1 MPGVFRYTEAFVMHS
16 AMVRKVLVPVALFAF
31 IGLSAGMIPGCAFG
45 SRRETRYIK
54 SDGTQSGGWFWFQET
69 FIDQWA
75 LQDKA
80 DCGKDAKY
88 DHQFSSSKSDLAR
101 LQFSS
106 QGATPGHIWV
116 LSDMPPE
123 TAPAADDAVFAV
135 DPNTLQ
141 NVATILLPGPIPGTI
156 AVSNSG
162 ARVYVTVPECGVGCS
177 DVAPAHAPLVE
188 AISTSTLSIVQTITL
203 PSGVTAGEPALSADD
218 RYLYLPVTVQAQSGN
233 QGQVWVI
240 DTQNPSATIAKIGLT
255 STTRS
260 GTSAAGSATVAA
272 ITPDGQTLFTVC
284 DYGVCA
290 VDTTTKQQ
298 TAFVGYGA
306 GFDAAIGGMA
316 IDPTGSRL
324 FLQGQTHVYVY
335 DTATLSQVGVVAPK
349 SSDPKLSLTSIQMSP
364 DGFTVYVND
373 LNSATA
379 FYGINAITLT
389 ATEIDAPTPAPDP
402 NGEPYY
408 SPFLLVLP

>member
-1 MPGVFRYTEAFVMHS
+1 MRS
-16 AMVRKVLVPVALFAF
+16 AMVRKVLGRVALLGSLGLAAW
-31 IGLSAGMIPGCAFG
+31 IGLLGCDGPFPFAVP
-45 SRRETRYIK
+45 RETRYVK
-54 SDGTQSGGWFWFQET
+54 PDGTQSGGWFWFEW
-69 FIDQWA
+69 FGLGW
-75 LQDKA
+75 DKDDRA
-80 DCGKDAKY
+80 DCGTAAKW
-88 DHQFSSSKSDLAR
+88 DHHFTGGSGGDLLAGAKR
-101 LQFSS
+101 FITGS
-106 QGATPGHIWV
+106 QGAIPGHIWV

-123 TAPAADDAVFAV
+123 TAPPTSDAVFAV
-135 DPNTLQ
+135 DPNTFQ
-141 NVATILLPGPIPGTI
+141 NVATILLPAPIAGTI
-156 AVSNSG
+156 AGSNSG
-162 ARVYVTVPECGVGCS
+162 AMVYVTVPECGVGCS

-290 VDTTTKQQ
+290 VDTTAKQQ
-298 TAFVGYGA
+298 TAFIGYGA
-306 GFDAAIGGMA
+306 GFDAAISGMA

-324 FLQGQTHVYVY
+324 FLQGKTHVYVY